1 MIPMIQPETQDQL
14 AELKIRL
21 AEAEGTLHAIRNAE
35 VDAITVLTPAGERV
49 YSLSGAEQPYREM
62 VETMGEGAV
71 SASSAG
77 MVLYCNQRFADM
89 VRSDLNRIIGA
100 NLLAYFSE
108 LDLLRT
114 NSDGIK
120 RATLLATDAQ
130 IPVNVATH
138 VLPDGGFI
146 IIVSDLTEIM
156 AIQDTIINTNQRLE
170 QANRMM
176 EQRLSENAKLRKQL
190 ETKIAELQDLVDVAL
205 LKNVAPVL
213 PVLKEYQ
220 KIEARVEALEAAARK
235 PTAP

>member
-1 MIPMIQPETQDQL
+1 
-14 AELKIRL
+14 
-21 AEAEGTLHAIRNAE
+21 
-35 VDAITVLTPAGERV
+35 
-49 YSLSGAEQPYREM
+49 
-62 VETMGEGAV
+62 
-71 SASSAG
+71 
-77 MVLYCNQRFADM
+77 
-89 VRSDLNRIIGA
+89 
-100 NLLAYFSE
+100 LAYFSE

>member
-1 MIPMIQPETQDQL
+1 
-14 AELKIRL
+14 
-21 AEAEGTLHAIRNAE
+21 
-35 VDAITVLTPAGERV
+35 
-49 YSLSGAEQPYREM
+49 
-62 VETMGEGAV
+62 
-71 SASSAG
+71 
-77 MVLYCNQRFADM
+77 
-89 VRSDLNRIIGA
+89 
-100 NLLAYFSE
+100 
-108 LDLLRT
+108 
-114 NSDGIK
+114 
-120 RATLLATDAQ
+120 
-130 IPVNVATH
+130 
-138 VLPDGGFI
+138 
-146 IIVSDLTEIM
+146 M

>member
-1 MIPMIQPETQDQL
+1 MIQPEAQDQI

-21 AEAEGTLHAIRNAE
+21 AEAEGTLRAIRNAE
-35 VDAITVLTPAGERV
+35 VDAITVLTPFGERV

-71 SASSAG
+71 NASSDG

-89 VRSDLNRIIGA
+89 VGGDLNKVIGS

-114 NSDGIK
+114 HADGIK
-120 RATLLATDAQ
+120 RATLLATDTR
-130 IPVNVATH
+130 IPVNIATH
-138 VLPDGGFI
+138 VLPNGGFI

-156 AIQDTIINTNQRLE
+156 AIQDTIISTNHRLE
-170 QANRMM
+170 QANHMM
-176 EQRLSENAKLRKQL
+176 EQRLAENAELRKQL

-213 PVLKEYQ
+213 PVLKDFQ
-220 KIEARVEALEAAARK
+220 KIEARIEALEAAARK
-235 PTAP
+235 SAAP